1 MKHMKKLTQYINE
14 SESNEV
20 LIYLENL
27 YNRYS
32 KKLKSNSTTIADA
45 ERLGYVTNELKKI
58 LKKFKVKI

>member
-1 MKHMKKLTQYINE
+1 MKQLQEYLNE

-32 KKLKSNSTTIADA
+32 KKLKSNSTTIADV
-45 ERLGYVTNELKKI
+45 ERLSYVTDELKKI
-58 LKKFKVKI
+58 LKKFKVKVQ